1 MTIKNPDNTGISG
14 SQPTAP
20 VDNPALERGRKSASS
35 SASPAATDQVSVD
48 AHQAV
53 VARLLDPNAATNA
66 GRVAELQ
73 RLYASGQYSV
83 DAPAVSRAL
92 ILSTLNGE

>member
-1 MTIKNPDNTGISG
+1 MTIKNPDNTGITG
-14 SQPTAP
+14 SQTTAP
-20 VDNPALERGRKSASS
+20 VDAASVDRGRKAAPSS
-35 SASPAATDQVSVD
+35 QSPAATDQVSVD

-53 VARLLDPNAATNA
+53 IARLLDPNASTNA
-66 GRVAELQ
+66 SKVAELQ

-83 DAPAVSRAL
+83 DALGVSRAL

>member
-1 MTIKNPDNTGISG
+1 VTIKNPDNSGISG
-14 SQPTAP
+14 SQPATPAETP
-20 VDNPALERGRKSASS
+20 VLERGRKSGSS

-53 VARLLDPNAATNA
+53 VARLLDPNASTNA

-92 ILSTLNGE
+92 IQSALNGE